1 MPRFAVL
8 FIATWVL
15 LVAPTLCVG
24 GVLYHVC
31 ACETDACAEE
41 TCSHEVACS
50 HEEDCSSDPCQD
62 LVRLLAAR
70 GDTESGVAAPPL
82 VPTPSFLA
90 EVPVLLKGTS
100 LPASLLDRAAHRPL
114 SERFQPLLN

>member
-1 MPRFAVL
+1 MSRFAFL

-31 ACETDACAEE
+31 ACETDACDEE
-41 TCSHEVACS
+41 ICSHDEACS
-50 HEEDCSSDPCQD
+50 HEDDCSSDPCQD
-62 LVRLLAAR
+62 LVRPLAAR
-70 GDTESGVAAPPL
+70 GDTDSGVAAPPL

-90 EVPVLLKGTS
+90 EVPIPLKGTCP
-100 LPASLLDRAAHRPL
+100 LASLVDRAVQQPL